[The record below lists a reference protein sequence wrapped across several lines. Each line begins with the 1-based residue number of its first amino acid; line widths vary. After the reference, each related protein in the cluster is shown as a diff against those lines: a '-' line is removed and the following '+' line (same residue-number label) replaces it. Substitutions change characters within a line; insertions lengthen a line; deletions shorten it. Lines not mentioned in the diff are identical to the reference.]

1 MSDTVE
7 RLKAALADR
16 YAIQEEIG
24 AGGMA
29 TVYLA
34 EDLKH
39 HRKVAVK
46 VLRPELAATLGAA
59 TQAQVAT
66 VDFETSVTL
75 LRIVNESRDLLCK

>member
-16 YAIQEEIG
+16 YAIEREID

-39 HRKVAVK
+39 ERK
-46 VLRPELAATLGAA
+46 PHGE
-59 TQAQVAT
+59 
-66 VDFETSVTL
+66 
-75 LRIVNESRDLLCK
+75 

>member
-16 YAIQEEIG
+16 YAIEREIG

-34 EDLKH
+34 HDLKH
-39 HRKVAVK
+39 ERK
-46 VLRPELAATLGAA
+46 PHGE
-59 TQAQVAT
+59 
-66 VDFETSVTL
+66 
-75 LRIVNESRDLLCK
+75 

>member
-1 MSDTVE
+1 MMTDTFE

-16 YAIQEEIG
+16 YTIEQEIG

-39 HRKVAVK
+39 KRK
-46 VLRPELAATLGAA
+46 ETFLG
-59 TQAQVAT
+59 
-66 VDFETSVTL
+66 
-75 LRIVNESRDLLCK
+75 